1 MARVLRILAKAAE
14 AASAAAFA
22 AMFLLF
28 LAGVFA
34 RYVLGKPLVWSD
46 ELIMMIFLWVVFLTE
61 AFVITEREQVTF
73 DGIYDLVGER
83 CRRDHPVRGALM
95 VGVMFLIA
103 LPTVFDYVRFLWRE
117 RTNALQWRLDFV
129 YFCFV
134 VFWVA
139 VIVRA
144 AIQARAACL
153 PNWRNEVASRAPTSA
168 PTCWAKPCRC
178 IGDPDPADV
187 RSVHRVRDAALL
199 DRADDVRLRPRL
211 SVGEQAGHRP
221 DRRPDAQFELPAQ
234 RAAGDPDV
242 HPRRQRDERRD
253 HLGAIWA
260 AADAVIGR
268 LRAGL
273 GHVTV
278 LMNVVISSACREAP

>member
-34 RYVLGKPLVWSD
+34 RYALGKPLVWSD
-46 ELIMMIFLWVVFLTE
+46 ELIMIIFLWVVFMTE
-61 AFVITEREQVTF
+61 ALVITEREQVTF
-73 DGIYDLVGER
+73 DGVYDLLGER
-83 CRRDHPVRGALM
+83 GRRALQAAAALA
-95 VGVMFLIA
+95 VAAMFLIA

-144 AIQARAACL
+144 AIKLIRLAGRNWRQQVAVARA
-153 PNWRNEVASRAPTSA
+153 
-168 PTCWAKPCRC
+168 
-178 IGDPDPADV
+178 
-187 RSVHRVRDAALL
+187 
-199 DRADDVRLRPRL
+199 
-211 SVGEQAGHRP
+211 
-221 DRRPDAQFELPAQ
+221 
-234 RAAGDPDV
+234 
-242 HPRRQRDERRD
+242 DERANV
-253 HLGAIWA
+253 LG
-260 AADAVIGR
+260 
-268 LRAGL
+268 
-273 GHVTV
+273 
-278 LMNVVISSACREAP
+278 